1 MTARREGEIRV
12 FMART
17 AAPSTRLP
25 LTTNDDVTDVT
36 GQYSTDPAPL
46 ARPLSRGER
55 VLDNA
60 INVLGLTGSV
70 VGVVIL
76 MGLAIERNDP
86 LLTLSLGLYSAGLL
100 AMQASSALYN
110 AHSGSSRAELFRR
123 LDHAA
128 IFVMIAGTYT
138 PFLIVKMGNTW
149 GIALLLYV
157 WLVAFLGMI
166 VKLLS
171 VRRLERLSVILY
183 LFLGWTILAAMPPLV
198 DAVPLPA
205 IVLLVAG
212 GLLYSVGVV
221 FYLWERLLYQQAIW
235 HGFVVAAAACHYVAV
250 LGGVVLPETFS

>member
-70 VGVVIL
+70 VGV
-76 MGLAIERNDP
+76 
-86 LLTLSLGLYSAGLL
+86 GLYSAGLL

-171 VRRLERLSVILY
+171 VRRLERLLVILY
-183 LFLGWTILAAMPPLV
+183 LFLGWTILAAMPSLV
-198 DAVPLPA
+198 DAVPMPA

-235 HGFVVAAAACHYVAV
+235 HGFVVAAAACHYAAV
-250 LGGVVLPETFS
+250 VGGVVLPEILHMTPAFIPR